1 VALISPQE
9 PNYRVDLDEEAS
21 KEGSNS
27 SCLTS
32 NISCPYP
39 RNRYCSRTLQD
50 NDGVC
55 SGANEKKCR
64 HERCK
69 VSILSTSPTATRNF
83 DMNIATALGS
93 FEAAVILQQLHYW
106 TQKEGVGVIVDKAKY
121 IYNTFEQW
129 VKNQF
134 TFLSLHRFRKAMGI
148 LRSLEIVKVIR
159 YKSKQWNQTNYY
171 NLNYKRLREWAE
183 AESIEISEMCNS
195 APQEGEARSPK
206 VRDTEFSLYETK
218 NTSKKETAKQS
229 DRPSSPES
237 ELIAAASPKTA
248 FKERQNQRDRNPDSE
263 ELVAAP
269 SQNKVNS
276 SSRESN
282 PGEETNISKVDYIV
296 NSKWKELIPLLDSTG
311 IPINKTL
318 ISLLKLYSAEKVE
331 NAIALYRN
339 RKREKYIENPSGYFT
354 KILEGDWASKSLA
367 NADDED
373 SQIDLQAVFRHWYD
387 LARQLGYC
395 SGQEVREGEQWVC
408 VSGAW
413 ESWESATKRGYSLEY
428 LKKIMKRNQGR

>member
-1 VALISPQE
+1 VVSICLENLITE
-9 PNYRVDLDEEAS
+9 LNINEEAS
-21 KEGSNS
+21 EEGSDS
-27 SCLTS
+27 KYCLTS
-32 NISCPYP
+32 DIPYPYP
-39 RNRYCSRTLQD
+39 RDRFCSKPFEMLGRSE
-50 NDGVC
+50 V
-55 SGANEKKCR
+55 
-64 HERCK
+64 

-171 NLNYKRLREWAE
+171 SLNYKRLREWAE
-183 AESIEISEMCNS
+183 AESIEISELCNS
-195 APQEGEARSPK
+195 APQEDEDRSPK
-206 VRDTEFSLYETK
+206 MRDTKFSLYETK
-218 NTSKKETAKQS
+218 NTFKKETTRQS
-229 DRPSSPES
+229 DCQKEQKNGN
-237 ELIAAASPKTA
+237 IAAASPKTA
-248 FKERQNQRDRNPDSE
+248 FKKGGNRKDSNPHSE
-263 ELVAAP
+263 ELTAVP

-282 PGEETNISKVDYIV
+282 SSEEKEAIKIDVLV

-318 ISLLKLYSAEKVE
+318 KDLLKLYPAEQVE
-331 NAIALYRN
+331 NAIAIVRA
-339 RKREKYIENPSGYFT
+339 RKREKRIPNPSGYFVSAL
-354 KILEGDWASKSLA
+354 KGDWGSKSLVGGESDR
-367 NADDED
+367 NSSTE
-373 SQIDLQAVFRHWYD
+373 IDKAAVFRHWYD
-387 LARQLGYC
+387 LARELGYC
-395 SGQEVREGEQWVC
+395 SGQEVRNGEQWIC
-408 VSGAW
+408 LSG
-413 ESWESATKRGYSLEY
+413 SWEKWENTVKRGYSLEY
-428 LKKIMKRNQGR
+428 LKKIMRRNKNS